1 DLSHVTS
8 LELCIDTQE
17 HTLGNFG
24 VYLPKLIQ
32 LRMNNSVIKSV
43 RDLGTT
49 LYHLQVLWMTRC
61 SLRDLSGIAN
71 FSSLK
76 ELYLAYNSVSQLS
89 QVGMLEN
96 LQLLDLE
103 GNDVA
108 DLVQVQ
114 YLALCAKLQTLILE
128 GNPVCVRPNPTAA
141 QTADYSYRA
150 ASAPTRSSFTAR
162 ELPIHI
168 PEHTYD
174 TEELDGERAD
184 VLAELIAWRE
194 QHSSA
199 DADLSSSAKAQIS
212 SILASAAPT
221 RPRTA
226 RAVLQTPPLHRALQ
240 PGRGSPQANPRW
252 HLQ

>member
-1 DLSHVTS
+1 EQICGTKDLSHVTS

-24 VYLPKLIQ
+24 KICSRSGHIRHTFGIFCLH
-32 LRMNNSVIKSV
+32 

-128 GNPVCVRPNPTAA
+128 GNPVCVRPNP
-141 QTADYSYRA
+141 
-150 ASAPTRSSFTAR
+150 
-162 ELPIHI
+162 
-168 PEHTYD
+168 
-174 TEELDGERAD
+174 
-184 VLAELIAWRE
+184 
-194 QHSSA
+194 
-199 DADLSSSAKAQIS
+199 
-212 SILASAAPT
+212 
-221 RPRTA
+221 
-226 RAVLQTPPLHRALQ
+226 
-240 PGRGSPQANPRW
+240 
-252 HLQ
+252 